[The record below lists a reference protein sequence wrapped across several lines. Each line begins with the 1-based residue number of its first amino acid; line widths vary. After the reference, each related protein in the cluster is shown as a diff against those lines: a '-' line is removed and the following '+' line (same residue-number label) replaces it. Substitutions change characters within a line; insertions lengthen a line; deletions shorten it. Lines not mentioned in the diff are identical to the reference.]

1 MRMKFKQVIIIAINT
16 IKRSRIGET
25 VGFVNYFIRECVIR
39 TKIMHE
45 VGRGEMV
52 ELKRNVTEMEREPIL
67 G

>member
-1 MRMKFKQVIIIAINT
+1 MRMKFKQVIIIAINA

-45 VGRGEMV
+45 VGRNKGKW
-52 ELKRNVTEMEREPIL
+52 LSSSVT
-67 G
+67 

>member
-1 MRMKFKQVIIIAINT
+1 MKFKQVIIIT

-45 VGRGEMV
+45 VG
-52 ELKRNVTEMEREPIL
+52 
-67 G
+67 

>member
-1 MRMKFKQVIIIAINT
+1 MKFKQVIIIAINT

-45 VGRGEMV
+45 VGRNEGKW
-52 ELKRNVTEMEREPIL
+52 LSSSVT
-67 G
+67 